1 MSPQPPRPVR
11 LSIEAIEVVYE
22 GVISALR
29 GVTLQVP
36 DGSVV
41 ALLGANGAGKS
52 TTLKAASRLLTG
64 ERGEVV
70 GGRILF
76 DGEDIAGLAPHAL
89 VARGLAQ
96 VMEGRRCF
104 ASLSVE
110 ENLLIGGHVRHRSGA
125 PLGRALER
133 IYTRF
138 PRLKAIRRSAA
149 GHASGGEQQMIAIGR
164 ALMSEPRMVL
174 LDEPSMGLAPIIVTE
189 IFDAVR
195 ALNQQDGMTFL
206 LAEQN
211 ATQALR
217 IADHGHVLENGH
229 VLSHGSAAALLARDD
244 IKRFYLGES
253 AGGRSSFIDPHRVR
267 VFHPPSVATNAALQ
281 PAATSH

>member
-1 MSPQPPRPVR
+1 MNAPQTPLLAV
-11 LSIEAIEVVYE
+11 EGIEVAYA
-22 GVISALR
+22 GVITALR
-29 GVTLQVP
+29 GVTLEVP
-36 DGSVV
+36 RGQVV

-52 TTLKAASRLLTG
+52 TTLKAASRLLVG

-76 DGEDIAGLAPHAL
+76 DGQDIAGLAPHQL
-89 VARGLAQ
+89 VDQGLAQ
-96 VMEGRRCF
+96 VLEGRRCF

-110 ENLLIGGHVRHRSGA
+110 ENLLIGGHVRHRARA

-138 PRLKAIRRSAA
+138 PRLKSIRRSAA

-217 IADHGHVLENGH
+217 IADHGHVLENGR

-253 AGGRSSFIDPHRVR
+253 ASGRTAYIDPHRVR
-267 VFHPPSVATNAALQ
+267 VFRPPLAAAPTRPL
-281 PAATSH
+281 PTL